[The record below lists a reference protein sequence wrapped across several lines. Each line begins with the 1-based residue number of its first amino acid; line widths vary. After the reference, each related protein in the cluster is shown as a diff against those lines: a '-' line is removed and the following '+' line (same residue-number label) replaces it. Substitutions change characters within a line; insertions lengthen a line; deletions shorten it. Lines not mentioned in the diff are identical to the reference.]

1 MKVSH
6 TLVVFDLETTG
17 TWVEK
22 DKIVEIGMIK
32 CLPDGSR
39 EQYVKRVNPGI
50 PIPQYVSRL
59 IGITD
64 KDVRDASPFRE
75 IAASV
80 LGFIGDADLAGFNLE
95 RFDLRVL
102 QREMT
107 DAGLQFSWQDRTI
120 YDAQKIYHV
129 NEKRNLAAGYKFYC
143 HKELVDAH
151 TALGDSRATL
161 EILEA
166 QTKKYSSEEESIET
180 LQRFNYEQ
188 PDDYFDEK
196 RRFRWWNGRLY
207 PMFGKYAKKHSLREI
222 ARIDREY
229 LEWIL
234 RKNFSNDV
242 KMMIEGVLN
251 GQYPIS
257 PGGQEKTDNN

>member
-1 MKVSH
+1 MKLRH
-6 TLVVFDLETTG
+6 TLIVFDLETTG

-22 DKIVEIGMIK
+22 DRIVEIGMIK

-50 PIPQYVSRL
+50 PIPGYVSRL

-64 KDVRDASPFRE
+64 KDVQDAPWFRD
-75 IAASV
+75 IATDALS
-80 LGFIGDADLAGFNLE
+80 FIGDADMAGFNLE

-102 QREMT
+102 QREMA

-129 NEKRNLAAGYKFYC
+129 NEKRDLMAGYKFYC
-143 HKELVDAH
+143 NKKLIGAHSALVD
-151 TALGDSRATL
+151 SQATL

-166 QTKKYSSEEESIET
+166 QAKKYNVEDEFIEA
-180 LQRFNYEQ
+180 LQRFDYEQ
-188 PDDYFDEK
+188 SDDYFDAK
-196 RRFRWWNGRLY
+196 RRFRWWNRQLY
-207 PMFGKYAKKHSLREI
+207 PMFGKYAKKYSLREI
-222 ARIDREY
+222 ARIDKEY

-234 RKNFSNDV
+234 RKNFSDDV
-242 KMMIEGVLN
+242 KIMIEGVLN

-257 PGGQEKTDNN
+257 PDGRGKPAKE